1 MNVTKTV
8 LTAALLFGGAMVLPQ
23 AASAMTVDPA
33 VKAPSTVETVACRT
47 VRERVVTPSGRVIYR
62 SSRVCRPGVYVP
74 PVVRP
79 IVRPRP
85 VCSTVRERTV
95 TPGGRVIVRTV
106 RRCR

>member
-8 LTAALLFGGAMVLPQ
+8 LTAALLLGGAMMLPHQ
-23 AASAMTVDPA
+23 ANAMTVNPA
-33 VKAPSTVETVACRT
+33 VKAPSAVETVACRT
-47 VRERVVTPSGRVIYR
+47 VRQRVVTPSGRVIYR
-62 SSRVCRPGVYVP
+62 SSRVCRPGVG

-95 TPGGRVIVRTV
+95 MPGGRVVVRSV

>member
-8 LTAALLFGGAMVLPQ
+8 LTAVLLLGGAMVLPQ
-23 AASAMTVDPA
+23 TASAMTVNPA
-33 VKAPSTVETVACRT
+33 VKAPSSLETVACRT
-47 VRERVVTPSGRVIYR
+47 VRERIVRPNGRVVYR
-62 SSRVCRPGVYVP
+62 SSRVCTPGIP

-85 VCSTVRERTV
+85 ACSTVRERTV
-95 TPGGRVIVRTV
+95 TPSGRVIVRTV